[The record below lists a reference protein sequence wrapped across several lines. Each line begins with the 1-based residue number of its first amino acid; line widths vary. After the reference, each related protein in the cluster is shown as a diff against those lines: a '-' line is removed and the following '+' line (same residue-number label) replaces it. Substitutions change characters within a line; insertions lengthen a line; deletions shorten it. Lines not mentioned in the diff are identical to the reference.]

1 MSETSLGPG
10 ASGSL
15 EWVVE
20 DRHCTVRG
28 DHAVF
33 STPSLV
39 MLLEGAS
46 IEALRPYL
54 QPGQASVGTRVD
66 VRHLASTPK
75 GMRVRATATVR
86 EVDRRRVTFDVVVD
100 DEVERIG
107 EASHDRFIIDIN
119 RFTERL
125 EQKLK
130 QT

>member
-1 MSETSLGPG
+1 MSETTLGPG

-20 DRHCTVRG
+20 DKHCTVRG
-28 DHAVF
+28 DRAVF

-39 MLLEGAS
+39 LLLEGAS
-46 IEALRPYL
+46 VEALRPYL
-54 QPGQASVGTRVD
+54 QLGQASVGTRVD
-66 VRHLASTPK
+66 VRHLAPTPK
-75 GMRVRATATVR
+75 GMRVVATATVR
-86 EVDRRRVTFDVVVD
+86 EVDRRRVSFDVVVD

-107 EASHDRFIIDIN
+107 EASHERFIIDIN
-119 RFTERL
+119 RFSERL